1 MKRDNKKALYESI
14 MNSVARVVKKAL
26 IESYNDN
33 KIERCNTNLL
43 SLYKLFCY
51 HDFKDEYD
59 PLTMG
64 GCQGGFDGTIRT
76 VKSKIKRDFGVDLDY
91 ADVKYIINGQEDN
104 EKDIR
109 GYNRYGYFF
118 KEYSFNIVN
127 PKLARLEPVGEYWF
141 NWGAKINR
149 IEKEFIKTF
158 GIDYDYTKY
167 LTGHLTKNEVDI
179 DWGTD
184 DNGILIIIFNAPN
197 LQWKTIWISANEPY
211 LVD

>member
-1 MKRDNKKALYESI
+1 
-14 MNSVARVVKKAL
+14 MNAVAKEVKKTL
-26 IESYNDN
+26 NESYNDN
-33 KIERCNTNLL
+33 KIERCNTDLL
-43 SLYKLFCY
+43 SLYELFCY
-51 HDFKDEYD
+51 HDFKDEHD

-64 GCQGGFDGTIRT
+64 GCQGCFDGTIRT

-104 EKDIR
+104 EKDVR

-127 PKLARLEPVGEYWF
+127 PKLARLELVGEYWF

-158 GIDYDYTKY
+158 GNDYDYTKY
-167 LTGHLTKNEVDI
+167 LTGHLTKNGVDI

-184 DNGILIIIFNAPN
+184 DNGIFIGIIKRSDIINYCY
-197 LQWKTIWISANEPY
+197 NEMEKRKEFERQQFTMY
-211 LVD
+211 DEG